1 MPRLLALTLLVVS
14 GCGKP
19 DDKPST
25 PHDTDVV
32 VEPDDSGG
40 NDSGDTSGGNDSG
53 VDTDDTGADTSDSGD
68 TGPDTGT
75 SEVLV
80 PGSAWCAAG
89 GSVSGGGYTGTFCLA
104 PVDLAAGTVATG
116 GGYTW
121 QPGPVVLLP
130 RSGS

>member
-1 MPRLLALTLLVVS
+1 MQRLLLPVLLLGACADPVA
-14 GCGKP
+14 KYAP
-19 DDKPST
+19 DDPERRDSGT
-25 PHDTDVV
+25 VDTA
-32 VEPDDSGG
+32 DSGGG
-40 NDSGDTSGGNDSG
+40 NDSADSG
-53 VDTDDTGADTSDSGD
+53 ADTAADTSDTATDTAD
-68 TGPDTGT
+68 TGPDTAT

-89 GSVSGGGYTGTFCLA
+89 RTVTGGGYTGTFCLA

-130 RSGS
+130 R